1 MVNDFRNKFG
11 PLKQLS
17 VEISGEVV
25 YNMDK
30 RMERPANYNGKLRA
44 VK

>member
-1 MVNDFRNKFG
+1 MINEIRNKFG

-17 VEISGEVV
+17 VEIGGEVV

-30 RMERPANYNGKLRA
+30 RIERPANWNGKLRA